1 MSLRSLDDIK
11 VSVSIEEVLLE
22 AGADIQLSAGWRD
35 EQPVFC
41 PFHLNVNTPAGTMN
55 TVKNLYYCHG
65 CDAGGSVIDVAMLH
79 LQTDS
84 VREAADWLEAT
95 FLE

>member
-1 MSLRSLDDIK
+1 MSLRSFDDIK

-22 AGADIQLSAGWRD
+22 AGAEIQLSAWGQ

-41 PFHLNVNTPAGTMN
+41 PFHLNVRTPAGTMN
-55 TVKNLYYCHG
+55 TVKNLYFCHG
-65 CDAGGSVIDVAMLH
+65 CDVGGSVIDVAMAH

-84 VREAADWLEAT
+84 VREAADWLEET
-95 FLE
+95 FLD